1 MAQLPKGEPAP
12 QDGLLPEQAE
22 HDADSRTF
30 HAYIHVPFCRV
41 RCGYCDFNTYTA
53 QEIGSSSQS
62 SFARDLNAEIA
73 FSKTVLINSEV
84 PLRPIS
90 TVFFGGGTPTLLPA
104 EDLVSILNSLR
115 DTFEFLPDAEIT
127 TEANPDSVDA
137 EYFSKL
143 KAAGFTRVSVGM
155 QSAVPHVLKI
165 LERTHNPENVSK
177 AVLAAKAVC
186 LQTSVDLIYGTPTET
201 IEDWV
206 QSLQDAIALNTD
218 HISAYSLIVEPG
230 TKLARQIKSGEVD
243 SPDEDLHA
251 EMYEVAEELLTK
263 AGFANYEVSNWSKSN
278 ETRSRHNLAYWKS
291 MDWWG
296 YGPGAHSHIG
306 GVRWWNVKNPAA
318 YTDRLKANSSPAL
331 ERELVDRENQA
342 IEKVMLEARLA
353 DGIKLAWLK
362 SSGFGEAKAVST
374 LLAEELIEGRAVFD
388 GVIKLTLKGR
398 LLADYVVRKLLD

>member
-12 QDGLLPEQAE
+12 QDGLLPEQAK
-22 HDADSRTF
+22 HDAHSRTF

-53 QEIGSSSQS
+53 QEIGSSSHS

-73 FSKTVLINSEV
+73 FSKSVLTNSEV

-104 EDLVSILNSLR
+104 EDLVSMLDSLR
-115 DTFEFLPDAEIT
+115 DTFGFLPDAEIT
-127 TEANPDSVDA
+127 TEANPDSVDE

-143 KAAGFTRVSVGM
+143 KTAGFTRVSVGM
-155 QSAVPHVLKI
+155 QSAVPHVLKV

-177 AVLAAKAVC
+177 AVLAAKAVG
-186 LQTSVDLIYGTPTET
+186 LQTSVDLIYGTPTEA

-206 QSLQDAIALNTD
+206 RSLQEAIALNTD

-230 TKLARQIKSGEVD
+230 TKLARQIKSGEVE

-263 AGFANYEVSNWSKSN
+263 VGFTNYEVSNWSKSN
-278 ETRSRHNLAYWKS
+278 ESRSRHNLAYWKS

-296 YGPGAHSHIG
+296 YGPGAHSHVG

-318 YTDRLKANSSPAL
+318 YTDRLKTNSSPAL
-331 ERELVDRENQA
+331 ERELVDLENQA
-342 IEKVMLEARLA
+342 IEKVMLETRLSE
-353 DGIKLAWLK
+353 GINLAWLK
-362 SSGFGEAKAVST
+362 SSGFGDAKAVSA

-388 GVIKLTLKGR
+388 GAIKLTLKGR
-398 LLADYVVRKLLD
+398 LLADYVVRKLLG

>member
-12 QDGLLPEQAE
+12 QDGLLPEQAK
-22 HDADSRTF
+22 HDAESRTF

-62 SFARDLNAEIA
+62 SFARDLNSEIA
-73 FSKTVLINSEV
+73 FSKSVLTNSEV

-104 EDLVSILNSLR
+104 EDLVSMLDSLR
-115 DTFEFLPDAEIT
+115 DTFGFLPDAEIT
-127 TEANPDSVDA
+127 TEANPDSVDE

-155 QSAVPHVLKI
+155 QSAVPHVLKV

-177 AVLAAKAVC
+177 AVLAAKAVG

-206 QSLQDAIALNTD
+206 HSLREAIALNTD
-218 HISAYSLIVEPG
+218 HVSAYSLIVEPG

-251 EMYEVAEELLTK
+251 EMYEVAEAMLTK
-263 AGFANYEVSNWSKSN
+263 AGFINYEVSNWSKTVA
-278 ETRSRHNLAYWKS
+278 TRSRHNLAYWNS

-306 GVRWWNVKNPAA
+306 GVRWWNVKNPSA
-318 YTDRLKANSSPAL
+318 YTDRLVSNLSPAL
-331 ERELVDRENQA
+331 ERELVDEENQV
-342 IEKVMLEARLA
+342 IERVMLQTRIV
-353 DGIKLAWLK
+353 DGLDLSWLK
-362 SSGFGEAKAVST
+362 SKGYGSAEAIST
-374 LLAEELIEGRAVFD
+374 LLAEELIDGKAVF
-388 GVIKLTLKGR
+388 GQSIKLTLKGR
-398 LLADYVVRKLLD
+398 ILADYVVRKLLD